1 MVRVI
6 PQVYFAAGGYAC
18 AGSVLTPRHVLTAA
32 HCLATPTGELHPPG
46 DCAVVAGAHVRPGS
60 GARYFR
66 AHRYPQHF
74 FKFLT
79 LPLTVVCYKVNYLPA
94 GVRIW
99 FWPNCG
105 IRVFGDMANFS
116 SEIG

>member
-1 MVRVI
+1 MRGDQRGVAVLGRVQ
-6 PQVYFAAGGYAC
+6 PAAAGRLDRDHGATRLQQVYSALQY
-18 AGSVLTPRHVLTAA
+18 
-32 HCLATPTGELHPPG
+32 
-46 DCAVVAGAHVRPGS
+46 
-60 GARYFR
+60 
-66 AHRYPQHF
+66 HRYPQHF